1 MLCIAAFIVF
11 GILAIFSAAFRP
23 LAAKAWRCVVLRVTL
38 RPCDVNFGE
47 EVKTRMVA
55 KLMFRAPRTARF
67 VDRWMEA
74 FAFVFVAL
82 SIWSLVYV
90 LVGGLN
96 LYVYGTCSPSDVESC
111 SLSGEACGVD
121 QAQVGLM
128 DAIRQNR
135 VGEWAAGPVVRL
147 IETVSRIPD
156 RLRYWE
162 AKTFLGPTA
171 TFAQDEDPSKLYAV
185 EVIDPSCK
193 FCRQLTANMKE
204 AGIDTAYNVSFLLY
218 PIPLPDGK
226 TKFPHSRLMAS
237 YIEALKTQPSVANVP
252 AHADWVLLSKIF
264 EGDMQQRFVLTF
276 DAAQAEA
283 QLQMFLKEM
292 GYTPSHIRMI
302 AARAHSAAVEH
313 ALAEQKLL
321 VEERVRTIRIPT
333 LLIAGR
339 RYDRALDVAEL
350 KRLLP

>member
-11 GILAIFSAAFRP
+11 GILAIFSATFRP

-47 EVKTRMVA
+47 EIKTRMVA

-67 VDRWMEA
+67 IDRWMEA

-90 LVGGLN
+90 FVGGLN
-96 LYVYGTCSPSDVESC
+96 LYVYGTCSPNSVESC

-121 QAQVGLM
+121 QAQLSLM
-128 DAIRQNR
+128 DAIRTNA
-135 VGEWAAGPVVRL
+135 VGEWALGPFTRL
-147 IETVSRIPD
+147 AETISRIPD
-156 RLRYWE
+156 RLRHWE
-162 AKTFLGPTA
+162 AKEFLGPTA
-171 TFAQDEDPSKLYAV
+171 TFAQDEDAAKPYAV

-204 AGIDTAYNVSFLLY
+204 AGIPAAYNVSFLLY

-237 YIEALKTQPSVANVP
+237 YIEALKTQPQTPGAP

-264 EGDMQQRFVLTF
+264 EGDLQQRFVLTF
-276 DAAQAEA
+276 NAAQAEE
-283 QLQMFLKEM
+283 QLQSLLKTM
-292 GYTPSHIRMI
+292 GYTPSQIRTV
-302 AARAHSAAVEH
+302 ALRAHSSAVEH
-313 ALAEQKLL
+313 SIAEQKLI

-339 RYDRALDVAEL
+339 RYDRALDAYAL